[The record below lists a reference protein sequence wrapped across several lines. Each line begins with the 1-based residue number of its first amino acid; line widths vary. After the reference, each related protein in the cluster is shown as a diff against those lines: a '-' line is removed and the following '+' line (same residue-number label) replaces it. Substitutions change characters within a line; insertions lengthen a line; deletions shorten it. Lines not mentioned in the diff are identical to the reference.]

1 MKNKF
6 FNAVLF
12 AVLAV
17 FAFSLSACEQ
27 LNFTEKLDLIAPDV
41 DYGFSIYND
50 RYLVIDGARYEL
62 ENLAYDVV
70 KEKDGS
76 SEVYGTIVFG
86 GNMYYLY
93 QYSAKKD
100 TDSSVSSS
108 TVSDGSSSGNRR
120 RFGVAL
126 LKTNLENAETE
137 LIYDFKDVYPHHN
150 EHTTPHVMQA
160 IDENTFAFI
169 YNGKISVFDV
179 KTEEITQTIDFY
191 DKEAFVVEDNRVK
204 LKVNKFN
211 DFYYLSGGVLS
222 YAEYNSESK
231 EYVKHDFAV
240 DEKSFYVNR
249 FENYVYTYD
258 FIGGSEGNAYYNCY
272 DLTTGEAKD
281 DEFLAELI
289 KKQKDREKEI
299 TEGER
304 LEQEA
309 RLREER
315 SKITVG
321 DKVYRVEERS
331 DYELEIVNE
340 AGETVFTIDEEYA
353 TKNNEKLTQ
362 LFDVFFN
369 CENGLYADFR
379 FKVFDNR
386 LFVSFS
392 RNAFLL
398 RIPNFI
404 FEFDLEANDL
414 KYVTYIY
421 GDFEFYKLAAK

>member
-1 MKNKF
+1 MRF
-6 FNAVLF
+6 
-12 AVLAV
+12 
-17 FAFSLSACEQ
+17 
-27 LNFTEKLDLIAPDV
+27 
-41 DYGFSIYND
+41 
-50 RYLVIDGARYEL
+50 IDGDLYYF
-62 ENLAYDVV
+62 YDYSTGKASSN
-70 KEKDGS
+70 KETPIWHS
-76 SEVYGTIVFG
+76 Y
-86 GNMYYLY
+86 
-93 QYSAKKD
+93 
-100 TDSSVSSS
+100 
-108 TVSDGSSSGNRR
+108 
-120 RFGVAL
+120 VAL
-126 LKTNLENAETE
+126 LKTNLLTAETE
-137 LIYDFKDVYPHHN
+137 QIYALEDVYASTPTTPDLRSCKVEKDVL
-150 EHTTPHVMQA
+150 V
-160 IDENTFAFI
+160 FV
-169 YNGKISVFDV
+169 YNGVISLFNI
-179 KTEEITQTIDFY
+179 KTRETLQTIDFY
-191 DKEAFVVEDNRVK
+191 DKEAFADEDNDVK
-204 LKVNKFN
+204 IKNNKFN

-272 DLTTGEAKD
+272 DLTTDEAKD

-289 KKQKDREKEI
+289 KKQKEQEKEI
-299 TEGER
+299 SEGER

-309 RLREER
+309 RLREEK

-321 DKVYRVEERS
+321 DKVYRVEDRS
-331 DYELEIVNE
+331 DNELEIVNE

-386 LFVSFS
+386 LFVIFS

-398 RIPNFI
+398 RIPDFI